1 VEAFNTPVIGRVFGR
16 VLLRILGTP
25 ANLAVWLHTEEE
37 AAHARA
43 ATFDNFRRGPHGI
56 RSHRRM
62 RNNDV
67 PRCEFFTELV
77 GGLQQSFVVGNK
89 NLDVITDLGHFGG

>member
-1 VEAFNTPVIGRVFGR
+1 
-16 VLLRILGTP
+16 
-25 ANLAVWLHTEEE
+25 
-37 AAHARA
+37 
-43 ATFDNFRRGPHGI
+43 
-56 RSHRRM
+56 M

-89 NLDVITDLGHFGG
+89 NLDVITDLRQFGR